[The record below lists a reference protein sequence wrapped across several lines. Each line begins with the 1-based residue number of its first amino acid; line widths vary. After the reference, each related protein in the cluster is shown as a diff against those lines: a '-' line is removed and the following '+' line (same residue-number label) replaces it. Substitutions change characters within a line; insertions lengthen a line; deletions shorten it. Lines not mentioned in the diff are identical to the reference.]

1 MSSLEP
7 DGVSLFILHVCEYL
21 QSAMNAI
28 LAGSMALLQ
37 GAYKNVAVRRRLLN
51 AGMCA
56 LLAWTVRDALSLVG
70 WELQWANIA
79 SVLIGFLGAD
89 YISGLIKK
97 LIGKKTGVKNV
108 K

>member
-7 DGVSLFILHVCEYL
+7 DTVGLLIQQVSEYL
-21 QSAMNAI
+21 QPIINAI
-28 LAGSMALLQ
+28 LAGMMALLI
-37 GAYKNVAVRRRLLN
+37 GAYRNVGIRRRLLN

-56 LLAWTVRDALSLVG
+56 LLAWTARDALSLMG
-70 WELQWANIA
+70 WEIKWANIT

-89 YISGLIKK
+89 YISALIKK
-97 LIGKKTGVKNV
+97 IIGKKTGFKNV